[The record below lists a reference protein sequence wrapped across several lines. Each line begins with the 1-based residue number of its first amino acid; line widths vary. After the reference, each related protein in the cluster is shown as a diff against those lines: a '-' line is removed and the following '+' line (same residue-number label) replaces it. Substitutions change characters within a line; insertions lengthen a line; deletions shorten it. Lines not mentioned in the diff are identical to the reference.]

1 MKRIWEKWQ
10 NQEEE
15 LQGELEIGT
24 RGVEM
29 GYGFSKTLPKV
40 WKKCQNRSHT
50 QISPNVDNRLGESR
64 HNQWSGRKIGPVAYG
79 SDWGRGQLVS

>member
-1 MKRIWEKWQ
+1 MKRIREKWQ
-10 NQEEE
+10 NEEEE

-40 WKKCQNRSHT
+40 VEKVPEPQPH
-50 QISPNVDNRLGESR
+50 PNLSQR
-64 HNQWSGRKIGPVAYG
+64 
-79 SDWGRGQLVS
+79 